1 MADKKESKLKALINR
16 ITVFVTKDIWSF
28 ELYQKGPLR
37 RAIANTVKVVVIA
50 VRTFLDDKVM
60 TKAAALTYSTLFA
73 IVPILALIF
82 AVARGF
88 GFENVLNTL
97 IEEGIVHTDSTLA
110 VNDGILNTDS
120 LNIAYHSGASMD
132 SIILYSDA
140 MSSDTLST
148 SAPIAESTGGNG
160 TLKTVMQFID
170 GYMKYVSSGAFI
182 GIGLLFLLFS
192 VYSLADGIEAN
203 LNSIWHVKKSRR
215 MGRKIT
221 DYFSLILLIPIGIIC
236 LCGMSVLASKI
247 LSQMEGF
254 QLLGGFAKFII
265 EDALPYVLAGL
276 ILTGFYIFMP
286 NTKVRFKYAIIPGII
301 AGCLFQVLQNL
312 YFNGQFSLSSYNAI
326 YGGFA
331 ALPLFLLWLNVSWA
345 IILFGCELAYVSQ
358 NNDNFNYFKEPD
370 KISRRHE
377 DFYSLMVMACICKRF
392 NRHETA
398 LTRKE
403 LADEL
408 HIPLRYVV
416 SALDTLTDSNLLE
429 TVLQNDEREPAYVP
443 ATDTKQLTVVK
454 VLSSINNCGYC
465 DLDHALDSSIREALL
480 KIDNERKSLSGDIWS
495 TPLVDL

>member
-1 MADKKESKLKALINR
+1 MAEKEKGKLKKLIER
-16 ITVFVTKDIWSF
+16 LKVFLTKDIWSF
-28 ELYQKGPLR
+28 DFYQKGPLR
-37 RAIANTVKVVVIA
+37 RIIGKTVKVAVIA

-88 GFENVLNTL
+88 GFENIVTGLIQNGLAEDNETL
-97 IEEGIVHTDSTLA
+97 
-110 VNDGILNTDS
+110 
-120 LNIAYHSGASMD
+120 
-132 SIILYSDA
+132 
-140 MSSDTLST
+140 T
-148 SAPIAESTGGNG
+148 S
-160 TLKTVMQFID
+160 VMQFID
-170 GYMKYVSSGAFI
+170 GYMQYVSSGAFI

-192 VYSLADGIEAN
+192 VYSLADGIETN
-203 LNSIWHVKKSRR
+203 LNSIWHVKQNRG

-236 LCGMSVLASKI
+236 LSGMSVLTSKI
-247 LSQMEGF
+247 LSRMEGF
-254 QLLGGFAKFII
+254 LLLGGFVQFLII
-265 EDALPYVLAGL
+265 ALPYLVAGF
-276 ILTGFYIFMP
+276 ILTGFYMFMP
-286 NTKVRFKYAIIPGII
+286 NTKVKFSHAIIPGFI
-301 AGCLFQVLQNL
+301 AGCLFQILQNL
-312 YFNGQFSLSSYNAI
+312 YFDGQLSLSSYNQI

-331 ALPLFLLWLNVSWA
+331 ALPLFLFWLNISWA

-377 DFYSLMVMACICKRF
+377 DFYCLMVMACICKRF
-392 NRHETA
+392 KKHQRA

-416 SALDTLTDSNLLE
+416 SSLDALNEAGLLE

-443 ATDTKQLTVVK
+443 ATDSQSITVVK
-454 VLSSINNCGYC
+454 VLSAINSTGYC
-465 DLDHALDSSIREALL
+465 DLDHALDSDVRKALL
-480 KIDNERKSLSGDIWS
+480 KIDDEREHLSGDIWS
-495 TPLVDL
+495 TPLADL